1 MNNFEIT
8 YINIGLPAVASVGR
22 PRVLNGVLGAFVPSE
37 CTFILILI
45 SVQSFHPLLW
55 AWIPF
60 FVIILYFLYQ
70 KIVIFNIREG
80 LVINPL
86 RGHSLNTIRNLHP
99 GFGDRALTFRNP
111 ILTNF
116 TLYGFGERFAINPHW
131 IHIRETLE
139 VT

>member
-1 MNNFEIT
+1 M
-8 YINIGLPAVASVGR
+8 GLDPFSGHFLV
-22 PRVLNGVLGAFVPSE
+22 F
-37 CTFILILI
+37 FIK
-45 SVQSFHPLLW
+45 
-55 AWIPF
+55 
-60 FVIILYFLYQ
+60 

-111 ILTNF
+111 IFTNF
-116 TLYGFGERFAINPHW
+116 TLYGFGERFAINPHR

-139 VT
+139 VM